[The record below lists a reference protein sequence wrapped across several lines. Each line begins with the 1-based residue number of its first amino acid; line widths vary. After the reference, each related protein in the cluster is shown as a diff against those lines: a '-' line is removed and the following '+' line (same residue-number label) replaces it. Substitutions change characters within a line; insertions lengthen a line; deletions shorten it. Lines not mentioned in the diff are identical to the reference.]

1 MWQRLRQKHG
11 LTVKRDLVMKLDQML
26 DPQGSA
32 DRKKKLQRRVYR
44 SKQQWKEES
53 HLVSADTQ
61 GPHQF
66 SALLLCL

>member
-1 MWQRLRQKHG
+1 
-11 LTVKRDLVMKLDQML
+11 MKLDQML